1 VSTLHR
7 FWRHLR
13 ALWPGYTILAPL
25 PFVLHAVWAV
35 WRHLFHWENVA
46 ILALALGLF
55 SVGPRTKKL
64 FIGVYPLG
72 LVGLL
77 YDTMKLIENVGLT
90 TPESVHLCDLRAL
103 EIKLFGVTV
112 NGQPGTLHDWFQ
124 AHSSPFLDRLC
135 AIPYATFIFVCF
147 GCAVWLY
154 FKDYPAMLRFTWC
167 FLALNLA
174 GFVTYHVYPAAPPW
188 YFHTHGCTIDLAAHA
203 SEGPNLARVDAWIGV
218 PYFAGM
224 YGRASD
230 VFGAMPSLHVA
241 YSLIVV
247 LEGWQSFRPLW
258 RAASLA
264 FFFLMAFSAVYL
276 DHHWVLDA
284 VAGIVYCTTIVSIAR
299 VYTHVR
305 ASRAH
310 SVGPVA
316 AVESSASR
324 SAP

>member
-1 VSTLHR
+1 MMS

-13 ALWPGYTILAPL
+13 ALWPGLTILAPL
-25 PFVLHAVWAV
+25 PFVLHAIWA
-35 WRHLFHWENVA
+35 LSKGTFHWENVA
-46 ILALALGLF
+46 VLGTALALF

-64 FIGVYPLG
+64 FLGAYPLG
-72 LVGLL
+72 LVGIL
-77 YDTMKLIENVGLT
+77 YDTMKLVENVGVSA
-90 TPESVHLCDLRAL
+90 ESVHLCDLRAL
-103 EIKLFGVTV
+103 EIKLFGITMD
-112 NGQPGTLHDWFQ
+112 GRPATLHDWLQ
-124 AHSSPFLDRLC
+124 VHWSPALDRLC

-167 FLALNLA
+167 FLALNVA
-174 GFVTYHVYPAAPPW
+174 GFITYHVYPAAPPW
-188 YFHTHGCTIDLAAHA
+188 YFHSHGCIVDVTAHA
-203 SEGPNLARVDAWIGV
+203 SEGPNLARVDAWLGV

-247 LEGWQSFRPLW
+247 LEGWQSFKPLW
-258 RAASLA
+258 RGASLA

-284 VAGIVYCTTIVSIAR
+284 VAGIVYCTTVVTAAR
-299 VYTHVR
+299 VLGRVR
-305 ASRAH
+305 ASR
-310 SVGPVA
+310 VA
-316 AVESSASR
+316 PATAVAVAESGDSR
-324 SAP
+324 GVS

>member
-1 VSTLHR
+1 MQL
-7 FWRHLR
+7 WRHLR
-13 ALWPGYTILAPL
+13 ALWPGFTILAPL
-25 PFVLHAVWAV
+25 PFFAHGIWAV
-35 WRHLFHWENVA
+35 SRHQFHWENVA
-46 ILALALGLF
+46 ILVTAVALF
-55 SVGPRTKKL
+55 SIGPRTKKL

-77 YDTMKLIENVGLT
+77 YDTMKLIENVGVT
-90 TPESVHLCDLRAL
+90 EQSVHLCDLRAH
-103 EIKLFGVTV
+103 EIQLFGITM
-112 NGQPGTLHDWFQ
+112 NGRPATLHDWFQ

-135 AIPYATFIFVCF
+135 AIPYATFIFVCM

-167 FLALNLA
+167 FLALNVA

-188 YFHTHGCTIDLAAHA
+188 YFHAHGCVVDLTTPA
-203 SEGPNLARVDAWIGV
+203 SEGPNLARVDAWLGV

-230 VFGAMPSLHVA
+230 IFGAMPSLHVA

-247 LEGWQSFRPLW
+247 LEGWPSFRPFW
-258 RAASLA
+258 RGASLA

-284 VAGIVYCTTIVSIAR
+284 VAGIVYCTTIVTVAR
-299 VYTHVR
+299 VYTRQR
-305 ASRAH
+305 AARAR
-310 SVGPVA
+310 VQATEAADPVVA
-316 AVESSASR
+316 AEPGGSR
-324 SAP
+324 GVP